1 MNQKSAYC
9 WRRCSRFSKNKIAWR
24 FSHKSRKRQFLSR
37 SNVGKVL
44 TLHSLIMTALLKGR
58 YKMKRY
64 TNPSLLAHG
73 LCSFSLNVFHKRGP
87 SMNRLW
93 IVSLLLVLGLVYVGC
108 DRGKEPGTKTES
120 AGTQTE
126 SKMSDSDLEKAV
138 RAKIESDPQLKQANI
153 NVDANADRKEVTLSG
168 TVPSQDMRAK
178 AVELAKGAQPGV
190 TVNDKIDV
198 KPAA

>member
-1 MNQKSAYC
+1 
-9 WRRCSRFSKNKIAWR
+9 
-24 FSHKSRKRQFLSR
+24 
-37 SNVGKVL
+37 
-44 TLHSLIMTALLKGR
+44 
-58 YKMKRY
+58 
-64 TNPSLLAHG
+64 
-73 LCSFSLNVFHKRGP
+73 
-87 SMNRLW
+87 MNRLW

-108 DRGKEPGTKTES
+108 ERGKEPGTKTES
-120 AGTQTE
+120 AGTKTE